1 MLGSHANLG
10 GVIGRV
16 ISDSRTAL
24 KRVQVSSVFRLSKAI
39 TKHSKYGLTVL
50 VLPSCLV
57 KTDLTIHLDI
67 PRNPGPKRA
76 GNAAVEEVAAQFE
89 SIFLQQMLKS
99 MRDATVKSD
108 LFGSSQ
114 METYESMADQQ
125 LALRLSEQGGIGLA
139 RMMVEQM
146 QIRGHIDKAV
156 KEGPSLEPT
165 EVMKREND

>member
-1 MLGSHANLG
+1 MTGAIYNDFSQF
-10 GVIGRV
+10 
-16 ISDSRTAL
+16 TAL
-24 KRVQVSSVFRLSKAI
+24 RAEAAA
-39 TKHSKYGLTVL
+39 
-50 VLPSCLV
+50 
-57 KTDLTIHLDI
+57 
-67 PRNPGPKRA
+67 NP
-76 GNAAVEEVAAQFE
+76 NAAVEEVAAQFE

-146 QIRGHIDKAV
+146 RIRGHIDKAEKV
-156 KEGPSLEPT
+156 DPTLEPT
-165 EVMKREND
+165 EVMNRENN